1 MTAKNENMDLGNAL
15 KTFRE
20 KNSFSQEDV
29 ASFLSVKREVLSYY
43 ENNSREPSLEIL
55 QKLANLYGVEMIAFF
70 ETNEDKAKTNL
81 AFAFRADEIAENDFK
96 VISGFKKVVMN
107 YLKMVELEKAD
118 E

>member
-1 MTAKNENMDLGNAL
+1 MNLGNAL

-29 ASFLSVKREVLSYY
+29 ASFLGIKREVLSYY

-55 QKLANLYGVEMIAFF
+55 KKLANLYGVEMTAFF

-81 AFAFRADEIAENDFK
+81 AFAFRADEIAEKDME
-96 VISGFKKVVMN
+96 VISEFKKIVMN